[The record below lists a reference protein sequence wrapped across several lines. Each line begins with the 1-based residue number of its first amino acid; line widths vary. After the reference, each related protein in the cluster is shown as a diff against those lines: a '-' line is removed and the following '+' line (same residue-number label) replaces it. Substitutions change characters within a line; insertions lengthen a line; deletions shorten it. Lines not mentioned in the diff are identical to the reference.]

1 MAESIIQATRNKNLY
16 RALRTALVARGAG
29 FFLQVIS
36 LPLAAIS
43 LGVDGFSV
51 YAMLVAILNWLGLSN
66 IGISQATTLHIAS
79 ESESELRAH
88 VFIISLILTLIIAT
102 TISVTCIIL
111 VFSTPIIEWLFQRQ
125 THSFVSLYKS
135 ILFICCVYFI
145 TQILSVFEAAQLAQ
159 QRQDRTNLFN
169 ATGTI
174 IAAVAVYMVTRH
186 PSNVFD
192 ILLAVYLPVLG
203 TRCVN
208 AVLVFRTISPI
219 NVSILCVRGPRSGHI
234 LRDGLSF
241 MSGSTI
247 GNFLCHPLTILIV
260 GASTT
265 SVITAQYAAVMNA
278 VILAASVFALLA
290 GPFAGALP
298 EAHLHGDWTW
308 IRKSYKLTLLS
319 AICYALFPSVLFA
332 VFGQNVFTLW
342 YRGSIVPVHPMLL
355 GAGLYVLVLAA
366 EVINYNFLS
375 NLQCLQSASKWILL
389 KAIITALAVIV
400 LVASGNVVYTFYVL
414 ALVQILFST
423 IPLTSMM
430 FRRLRVCDSTNI
442 YSKRKRN

>member
-1 MAESIIQATRNKNLY
+1 MVESIIRVTRNKNLY

-79 ESESELRAH
+79 ESDPELRAH
-88 VFIISLILTLIIAT
+88 VFIISLVLTLIIAT
-102 TISVTCIIL
+102 AISATCIIL
-111 VFSTPIIEWLFQRQ
+111 VFSTPIIEWLFQKQ
-125 THSFVSLYKS
+125 AYSFSSIYRS
-135 ILFICCVYFI
+135 ILFVCFVYFT
-145 TQILSVFEAAQLAQ
+145 TQILSIFEAVQLAQ

-169 ATGTI
+169 ASGTI
-174 IAAVAVYMVTRH
+174 IAAVVVYMVTRH
-186 PSNVFD
+186 PSNVLD
-192 ILLAVYLPVLG
+192 ILLAVYLPVLCA
-203 TRCVN
+203 RCLN
-208 AVLVFRTISPI
+208 AVLVSRTINPVNI
-219 NVSILCVRGPRSGHI
+219 SISCVRGPWSARI

-298 EAHLHGDWTW
+298 EAHLHRDWTW

-319 AICYALFPSVLFA
+319 AICYALFPCVLFA
-332 VFGQNVFTLW
+332 VFGQDVFTLW

-355 GAGLYVLVLAA
+355 GAGLYILVLAA

-389 KAIITALAVIV
+389 KAIVTALAVLV

-423 IPLTSMM
+423 IPLTFMM
-430 FRRLRVCDSTNI
+430 RRRLRVYDWTNI
-442 YSKRKRN
+442 YNKSIRN